1 MEINEEMEK
10 YKLFE
15 KEITNE
21 NDFIKKTEEIFKL
34 QYFEKLQDILILQKA
49 QFLEQIEQE
58 VLFILKKYIP
68 NK

>member
-34 QYFEKLQDILILQKA
+34 QYFEKLQDILILQKN
-49 QFLEQIEQE
+49 
-58 VLFILKKYIP
+58 KYMV
-68 NK
+68 K